1 MTLQCKDDSSHV
13 EATVAVKVIV
23 DNCML
28 TPISVLE
35 QYCDNRR
42 ELNMIYGLKHPSVVK
57 FYGITVHPIG
67 FVMEWAA
74 MGSLE
79 DIIKQHQFQRQ
90 YICPDSVFAV
100 TLQVN

>member
-1 MTLQCKDDSSHV
+1 M
-13 EATVAVKVIV
+13 AVKILA
-23 DNCML
+23 DFGMH
-28 TPISVLE
+28 TPENILQ

-42 ELNMIYGLKHPSVVK
+42 ELNMIYGLEHASIVR

-74 MGSLE
+74 MGSL
-79 DIIKQHQFQRQ
+79 DDTIKQHQSQWQ

-100 TLQVN
+100 TLQVHCIVI